1 MQRRDINAAD
11 APAPAGQY
19 TQAIEVTGATRTLY
33 ISGQV
38 GIAADGSMPESA
50 EAQATLAWKN
60 LQAQLRAAGMDLGNL
75 VKTTT
80 IVPDRADAA
89 AVRAGRAA
97 VLGEHRP
104 ASTLIVAGLSN
115 PAWKV
120 EVEAIAVA

>member
-11 APAPAGQY
+11 GPAPAGQY
-19 TQAIEVTGATRTLY
+19 TQAVEVTGATRTLY
-33 ISGQV
+33 VSGQV
-38 GIAADGSMPESA
+38 GVAADGSIPDDAM
-50 EAQATLAWKN
+50 AQSTLAWRN
-60 LQAQLRAAGMDLGNL
+60 LQAQLRAAGMMLDNL

-80 IVPDRADAA
+80 IVPDRADLA

-97 VLGEHRP
+97 VLGDHRP
-104 ASTLIVAGLSN
+104 ASTLIVGGLSN